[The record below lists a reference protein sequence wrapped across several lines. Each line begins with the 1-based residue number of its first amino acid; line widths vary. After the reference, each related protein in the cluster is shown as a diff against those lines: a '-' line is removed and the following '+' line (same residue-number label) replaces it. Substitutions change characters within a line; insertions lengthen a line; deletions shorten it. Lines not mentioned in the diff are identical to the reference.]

1 MKELFKKESF
11 MHEFWNHLN
20 HSTKVL
26 IIIENMQ
33 ELLEK
38 KLASSLFVCLFVKL
52 VFKIQE
58 NIFHISN
65 G

>member
-1 MKELFKKESF
+1 
-11 MHEFWNHLN
+11 
-20 HSTKVL
+20 
-26 IIIENMQ
+26 MQ

-38 KLASSLFVCLFVKL
+38 KLASSLFVKL

-65 G
+65 GYVIVRPLLSIISFV